1 MELTP
6 IQTKKKELQESK
18 YPTSKIGNLQGEP
31 NFLEAILRVRYR
43 YVYVEDCS
51 LGVRGPEGGGRCWL
65 AEEHEIEC
73 ASFLILSAAIN
84 NLSIA
89 FLYSTP
95 SQNTFLTFQF
105 SNTLLIFH

>member
-6 IQTKKKELQESK
+6 IQKKK
-18 YPTSKIGNLQGEP
+18 YPTFKIENLQVES

-51 LGVRGPEGGGRCWL
+51 LGVRGAEGGGRCWL
-65 AEEHEIEC
+65 EEEHEIEC

-89 FLYSTP
+89 FLYSTITKYFSYIP
-95 SQNTFLTFQF
+95 SPTSYSFN
-105 SNTLLIFH
+105 S